1 MLSPE
6 IPSTTARN
14 DPHSGTIA
22 ILGATGAVGQ
32 EALAQLA
39 ALNIPPS
46 RILALA
52 SEQSAGRVL
61 SYGNTTVRVAPLR
74 NDTFAPG
81 PTAPT
86 VAIFASSTE
95 ISRTFAP
102 LAAAAG
108 TTVIDN
114 SSAFRLA
121 PGIPLIVPEING
133 DELFH
138 SAPQQRIIAN
148 PNCSTIILLMA
159 IHPLRAAFGIS
170 SINVATYQAVSGAGL
185 AAMDELR
192 EQAAQSLAG
201 HTPRPSIFKE
211 PCAFNV
217 FSHDSDVDPATGING
232 EERKIIDESRKILRD
247 PSLEIT
253 PTCVRVPVLR
263 AHTQAISLR
272 LSNTAQ
278 ESQVRECLSTAP
290 GVRIIDDRA
299 ANAFPTPLKASGSDH
314 VLIGRI
320 RPDPAKPLDA
330 YGRTTGWCLL
340 VCGDQIRKGAATN
353 AIQIAQHL
361 NHIPRSTEQ
370 RQPHRETAHTPQFV

>member
-52 SEQSAGRVL
+52 SEQSAGRAL
-61 SYGNTTVRVAPLR
+61 SYGNTTVRVSPLR

-81 PTAPT
+81 PDAPT
-86 VAIFASSTE
+86 VAIFASSTD

-133 DELFH
+133 DEL
-138 SAPQQRIIAN
+138 SRPTSQQRIIAN

-217 FSHDSDVDPATGING
+217 FSHDSDVDAATGVNG

-253 PTCVRVPVLR
+253 PTCIRVPVLR

-272 LSNTAQ
+272 LSTPAT
-278 ESQVRECLSTAP
+278 EHDIRRALSDAP
-290 GVRIIDDRA
+290 GLELLDDRA
-299 ANAFPTPLKASGSDH
+299 ANNFPTPLKASNRDAI
-314 VLIGRI
+314 LIGRI
-320 RPDPAKPLDA
+320 RPDPARPLDSR
-330 YGRTTGWCLL
+330 GRSTAWCLL
-340 VCGDQIRKGAATN
+340 ACGDQIRKGAATN

-361 NHIPRSTEQ
+361 GLIAPCRSMPT
-370 RQPHRETAHTPQFV
+370 TAHSYSNAN